1 MKIASG
7 INLNE
12 EECCALANAFANN
25 PETVRDMCKL
35 MDSELLRKSAEILLH
50 TTRLFRPPHLEIDEA
65 YAVVATAELK
75 RLEAGLPHLRCAH
88 TTETHRMAL
97 HSVVSKF
104 SLPAA

>member
-35 MDSELLRKSAEILLH
+35 MDPELLRKSAEILLH
-50 TTRLFRPPHLEIDEA
+50 TTRLFRPPHPEIDEA